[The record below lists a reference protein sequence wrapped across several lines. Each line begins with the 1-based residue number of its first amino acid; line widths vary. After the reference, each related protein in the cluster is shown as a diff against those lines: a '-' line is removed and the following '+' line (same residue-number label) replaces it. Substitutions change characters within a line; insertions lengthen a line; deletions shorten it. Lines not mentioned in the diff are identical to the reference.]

1 MGKQIN
7 YWMDYDNFLLVAQM
21 AVDLGCTVVKED
33 LKLGKVIESRMPVSS
48 PPMEH
53 PIIQATT
60 SIFRRQE
67 P

>member
-33 LKLGKVIESRMPVSS
+33 LKIGKVIESKDAGIIT
-48 PPMEH
+48 PMEH

>member
-33 LKLGKVIESRMPVSS
+33 LKIGKVIESKDAGII